1 MLQKLNDNEYKNMY
15 FDLFLHDDKI
25 VHPHQYCE
33 YFENLIGYN
42 NQIYREKKIF
52 GKKFKERNWVVRV
65 YVNADNKYAETIV
78 DIIEQIFSEANCV
91 DYKSTL
97 YPPVIKDRIIG
108 EYTKPINNCICI
120 SGKFNTFTYKEI
132 EYLDMDFRG
141 MFWRGYMD
149 MITPL
154 IHFCTDQISFEVPI
168 SVLPIIIDY
177 DKNIISRGGLRV
189 RKISIK
195 PIAGKDGFVSFTYAK
210 KESEKKNNE

>member
-1 MLQKLNDNEYKNMY
+1 
-15 FDLFLHDDKI
+15 
-25 VHPHQYCE
+25 
-33 YFENLIGYN
+33 
-42 NQIYREKKIF
+42 
-52 GKKFKERNWVVRV
+52 
-65 YVNADNKYAETIV
+65 
-78 DIIEQIFSEANCV
+78 
-91 DYKSTL
+91 
-97 YPPVIKDRIIG
+97 
-108 EYTKPINNCICI
+108 
-120 SGKFNTFTYKEI
+120 
-132 EYLDMDFRG
+132 
-141 MFWRGYMD
+141 